1 MGKNKNAAKT
11 AKKEEKNAPVVENKN
26 AVVAASEKPA
36 DTAKA
41 EETKEV
47 KKPEV
52 EDTAKKEETA
62 SANKETKKQKSPS
75 TKKDIAVV
83 IPEEAKDNELTKVLS
98 KVPIGAQSSSF
109 DAKANLAFVMN
120 DRYAHNKEL
129 AERYPEFY
137 EAMSHN
143 IDVVTVLALVDL
155 QNELRSKNERGEI
168 KLTIAPE
175 QVIQLNEAANLLGI
189 TLESPKA
196 LPGATNGQLSL
207 NFAPEQVPE
216 ELKEEK
222 KPTTNEVNLDPTKI
236 TSDEELNDALTH
248 ILKKG
253 SNVVENIIDMVEFY
267 RTYCLTKEEN
277 ANKKLEID
285 GKTSGEL
292 IDEIFNR
299 IKTTPIFN
307 GFGGA
312 MYNSTYTSGSPV
324 RAHCCTFINASKK
337 GWSEQQTAD
346 LVKAFITGK
355 YKLKVQAKETS
366 DNPNEN
372 KAVNAIIGAL
382 GAEYVDKIF
391 NDLSNED
398 KQISA
403 EAKGIVGIVKSTFF
417 RGMTPSVD
425 DVRIKIG
432 QIINLYRD
440 PLDRIAEAAFCQKQT
455 DEASNQ
461 KTEKK
466 N

>member
-1 MGKNKNAAKT
+1 MGKNKNAAKA
-11 AKKEEKNAPVVENKN
+11 AKKEEKKAPVVENKN
-26 AVVAASEKPA
+26 VANATSEQPA
-36 DTAKA
+36 DNAAKVNDV
-41 EETKEV
+41 ENV
-47 KKPEV
+47 QKPEV
-52 EDTAKKEETA
+52 ENNSKKEGA
-62 SANKETKKQKSPS
+62 SENKETRKPKNTS
-75 TKKDIAVV
+75 KKDVAEV
-83 IPEEAKDNELTKVLS
+83 IPEEVQNNELTKVLS
-98 KVPIGAQSSSF
+98 KVPIGSQASSF

-137 EAMSHN
+137 ESMSHN

-155 QNELRSKNERGEI
+155 QNELRAKNERGEI

-196 LPGATNGQLSL
+196 LPGAKDGQLSL

-236 TSDEELNDALTH
+236 TSDEELNNALEH

-285 GKTSGEL
+285 NKTSGEL

-312 MYNSTYTSGSPV
+312 MYNSTYTTGSPV

-366 DNPNEN
+366 DNPNDN

-382 GAEYVDKIF
+382 GTEYIDKIF
-391 NDLSNED
+391 SDLSSED
-398 KQISA
+398 KQVSA

-417 RGMTPSVD
+417 REMTPSTD
-425 DVRIKIG
+425 DVRIKLG

-455 DEASNQ
+455 DEESNQ

>member
-1 MGKNKNAAKT
+1 MGKNKNVVKA
-11 AKKEEKNAPVVENKN
+11 AKKEEKKTPVVENKN
-26 AVVAASEKPA
+26 VANATSEQPV
-36 DTAKA
+36 DNTAKV
-41 EETKEV
+41 EDVENV

-52 EDTAKKEETA
+52 ENIPKKEEA
-62 SANKETKKQKSPS
+62 SENKEAKKPKNTS
-75 TKKDIAVV
+75 KKYIAEV
-83 IPEEAKDNELTKVLS
+83 IPEEIQNGELTKVLS
-98 KVPIGAQSSSF
+98 KVPIGSHASSF

-168 KLTIAPE
+168 KLTIDPS

-189 TLESPKA
+189 TLESPKT
-196 LPGATNGQLSL
+196 LPGATDGQLSL
-207 NFAPEQVPE
+207 NFSPEQVPE
-216 ELKEEK
+216 ELHEDKESTDSK
-222 KPTTNEVNLDPTKI
+222 VNLDPTKV
-236 TSDEELNDALTH
+236 TSDEELNASLAY
-248 ILKKG
+248 ILKKR

-277 ANKKLEID
+277 ADKKLEID
-285 GKTSGEL
+285 NKTSGEL
-292 IDEIFNR
+292 IDEIFKR

-366 DNPNEN
+366 DNPNDN
-372 KAVNAIIGAL
+372 KAVSAIIGTL
-382 GAEYVDKIF
+382 GTEYIDKIF
-391 NDLSNED
+391 SDLSSED
-398 KQISA
+398 KQLSA
-403 EAKGIVGIVKSTFF
+403 EAKCIVGIVKNTFF
-417 RGMTPSVD
+417 KGMNPSVD

-455 DEASNQ
+455 DEESNQ